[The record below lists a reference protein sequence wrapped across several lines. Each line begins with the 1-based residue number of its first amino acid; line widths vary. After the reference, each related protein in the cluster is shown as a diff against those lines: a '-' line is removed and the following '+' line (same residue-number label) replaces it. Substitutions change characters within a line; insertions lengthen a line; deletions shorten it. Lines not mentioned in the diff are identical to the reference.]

1 MSDDTPTLDRQ
12 DKKKPVSSPADNA
25 SAVGFVGDASVL
37 TDPAML
43 LKARK
48 QVAATAARQASTSL
62 VEYQSAGQCLVIAK
76 DKMTPAN
83 LSSRHCNVLRHLLIT
98 SVLCFVLWMQKRL
111 EQAIQIMRCGA
122 N

>member
-12 DKKKPVSSPADNA
+12 DKTKPVSSPADNA

-76 DKMTPAN
+76 DD
-83 LSSRHCNVLRHLLIT
+83 SSE
-98 SVLCFVLWMQKRL
+98 SVEQALQCVETLVDNKCFVLCPWPL
-111 EQAIQIMRCGA
+111 
-122 N
+122 